1 MITQTLNR
9 GWCIRPC
16 THGDWEIK
24 ANIPCS
30 VLHAMLDA
38 KLVCDPFY
46 RKNEYEVRELF
57 NQDFCYTLCF
67 VPQKEILKQEYAEL
81 VFYGLDTLADIRLN
95 GEFLASV
102 DNMHRTWRLPVAG
115 KLKKGENHLEMTA
128 GFLFPAE

>member
-46 RKNEYEVRELF
+46 RKTSMKSESCL
-57 NQDFCYTLCF
+57 
-67 VPQKEILKQEYAEL
+67 
-81 VFYGLDTLADIRLN
+81 IRTFATRCALYRKRR
-95 GEFLASV
+95 F
-102 DNMHRTWRLPVAG
+102 
-115 KLKKGENHLEMTA
+115 
-128 GFLFPAE
+128 

>member
-67 VPQKEILKQEYAEL
+67 VPQKEILKQEYAE
-81 VFYGLDTLADIRLN
+81 
-95 GEFLASV
+95 
-102 DNMHRTWRLPVAG
+102 
-115 KLKKGENHLEMTA
+115 
-128 GFLFPAE
+128 